1 MCARYYS
8 RSLEYVS
15 DQIRQRP
22 LPLEAY
28 IFVGRNRKQVV
39 NSKEVKLYRI
49 EKVIVATEK
58 KKGKVEQDEGIGS
71 FWGGSDL
78 QF

>member
-58 KKGKVEQDEGIGS
+58 KKRKS
-71 FWGGSDL
+71 
-78 QF
+78 